1 MLSNGPPSERLS
13 STVYTITDQQMIP
26 SGFPWNE
33 RHRAIESCVN
43 GGWLLIESEGSV
55 DETIEFACMV
65 CYPRTLHS

>member
-1 MLSNGPPSERLS
+1 MLSNGALSGRLS

-55 DETIEFACMV
+55 D
-65 CYPRTLHS
+65 